1 VADIS
6 EYLRRQEAKG
16 PKRKKRDGEARTLW
30 NSPTAAAQDE
40 AASLPRVPEKIQEK
54 QLSPNNKTSSTKTPN
69 NKTSIQKASSKPKLD
84 RKAKASSQESASQGE
99 LLSKVLETAAT
110 ESADESLEVI
120 SVAAATQIAL
130 QQGNLT
136 VSSLEPL
143 QAVIEG
149 AAPAHSVVS
158 EDKGSDDP
166 VSEVVDPAPRIFGA
180 SLADDHCDDFKAVAL
195 GESAI
200 LIHKDSTVDD
210 GRGFSGI
217 DSPAILSE
225 IPLLVKD
232 PTLFL
237 APVGDILGR
246 SANEAVDIR
255 PPEHPQSVLASPVAR
270 PRSRP
275 VTVGKASSLPPA
287 PSFADLSKDEWFLAK
302 YWLSPGPGGVPRS
315 QERFF
320 HFYRFLYNEA
330 AKTGS
335 ARVYCT
341 EEMAVETLGPK
352 ARGTFTNYRKLGQR
366 YGMFTVHIVGNLGR
380 REDCLP
386 GTYFFLLFPWINQ

>member
-69 NKTSIQKASSKPKLD
+69 NKTSSKPKLD
-84 RKAKASSQESASQGE
+84 RKAKASTKESGNQNE

-120 SVAAATQIAL
+120 SVAVATQIAL
-130 QQGNLT
+130 QQGELT
-136 VSSLEPL
+136 GPSLEPL
-143 QAVIEG
+143 QAVIDG

-158 EDKGSDDP
+158 EDKVSDDP
-166 VSEVVDPAPRIFGA
+166 VSEVVDPSPRIFGA
-180 SLADDHCDDFKAVAL
+180 SLADVDCDDLKAVDL
-195 GESAI
+195 GETAVSV
-200 LIHKDSTVDD
+200 HEDSTVDD
-210 GRGFSGI
+210 GGGFSGI
-217 DSPAILSE
+217 ESPASLPE
-225 IPLLVKD
+225 ISLLVKD

-287 PSFADLSKDEWFLAK
+287 PAFADLSKDEWFLAK

-330 AKTGS
+330 SKTGS